1 MTRRAYKENP
11 RKIVAN
17 FDEISTNLGYAP
29 CNVPVNHNIAI
40 RASNG

>member
-17 FDEISTNLGYAP
+17 FDEISTNLGYT

-40 RASNG
+40 RANNG